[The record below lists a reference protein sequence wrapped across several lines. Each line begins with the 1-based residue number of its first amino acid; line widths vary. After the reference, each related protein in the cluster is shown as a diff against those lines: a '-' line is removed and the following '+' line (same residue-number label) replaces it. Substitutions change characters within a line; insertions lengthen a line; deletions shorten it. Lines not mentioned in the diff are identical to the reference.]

1 VGGSGFDL
9 LHLDPRAIDLFDDV
23 LDGGALQMNGL
34 GFLFWRVLEHKGLGT
49 TSRRFSFL
57 SSFASCS
64 CRDTKW
70 KGFCHRSGTTNKGG
84 NLLTKRGFQRS
95 FRYPSVEL
103 RDRVRAAVKK
113 RGFRSEQA
121 FLIAACENELERGDS
136 TEATYQLEAQI
147 AATLANMA
155 KEVQSLFTL
164 VHKQVALTNSLVQ
177 YVLTC
182 AIEPPADVLPAARA
196 WARLRYARILRL
208 AGER

>member
-1 VGGSGFDL
+1 VQGRKQLGISLITKTSGVSCVFPGVGGSGFDL

-34 GFLFWRVLEHKGLGT
+34 GFLFWRVLEHKT

-95 FRYPSVEL
+95 FRYPPVEL
-103 RDRVRAAVKK
+103 RDRVRAAAKE
-113 RGFRSEQA
+113 RGFRSEQKHSSLPPA
-121 FLIAACENELERGDS
+121 RTNS
-136 TEATYQLEAQI
+136 S
-147 AATLANMA
+147 AAT
-155 KEVQSLFTL
+155 
-164 VHKQVALTNSLVQ
+164 
-177 YVLTC
+177 VLRQP
-182 AIEPPADVLPAARA
+182 IS
-196 WARLRYARILRL
+196 
-208 AGER
+208 

>member
-1 VGGSGFDL
+1 
-9 LHLDPRAIDLFDDV
+9 
-23 LDGGALQMNGL
+23 
-34 GFLFWRVLEHKGLGT
+34 
-49 TSRRFSFL
+49 
-57 SSFASCS
+57 
-64 CRDTKW
+64 
-70 KGFCHRSGTTNKGG
+70 
-84 NLLTKRGFQRS
+84 LLTKRGFQRS

-103 RDRVRAAVKK
+103 RDRVRAAVKE

-182 AIEPPADVLPAARA
+182 TIEPPEDVLPAARA